1 MVPFKEQ
8 LREFLGDCE
17 EKKIAVLGIGSQIRG
32 DDAVGLE
39 IVGRLEEY
47 PLRDVLL
54 LKTETVPESFT
65 GVLRKFNPT
74 HILMIDAAH
83 IGEEPGE
90 ARIIP
95 TQMICDVCV
104 STHKLP
110 LTVLAN
116 YLTGTLGS
124 KVTLVGIQPRSIAFG
139 TSITGELKAAATKI
153 AATIYEAISQKS
165 CEESDVDNSE

>member
-1 MVPFKEQ
+1 MMSFKEQ

-39 IVGRLEEY
+39 IVERLEEY

-65 GVLRKFNPT
+65 SVLRKFNPT
-74 HILMIDAAH
+74 HILMIDAAYL
-83 IGEEPGE
+83 GGEPGE
-90 ARIIP
+90 AKIIP

-124 KVTLVGIQPRSIAFG
+124 KVTLVGIQPLSIAFG
-139 TSITGELKAAATKI
+139 TSITRELKAAATKI
-153 AATIYEAISQKS
+153 AATIYEAISLGS
-165 CEESDVDNSE
+165 CDESDADDSE

>member
-1 MVPFKEQ
+1 MMSFKEQ

-17 EKKIAVLGIGSQIRG
+17 EKKIAVLGIGSEIRG

-65 GVLRKFNPT
+65 SVLRKFNPT

-83 IGEEPGE
+83 LGGEPGE
-90 ARIIP
+90 AKIIP

-116 YLTGTLGS
+116 YLSS

-139 TSITGELKAAATKI
+139 TSITRELKAAATKI
-153 AATIYEAISQKS
+153 AATIYEAISQGS
-165 CEESDVDNSE
+165 CDESDADNSE